1 MPERARLDFD
11 AWSFRLVMDGL
22 TAVTV
27 FFLLFP
33 TVIVIL
39 TSFTASE
46 SLKFPPDGYSLRWY
60 AALLGA
66 DQMRRAA
73 WNSLKVAVM
82 ATAAS
87 VALGTAGALALGRSR
102 AWWAHAL
109 DSLFMSPLLLPG
121 LAFGFAALMYVSLL
135 GVELSLATL
144 TVGHIVVCVPFVLRT
159 TIASLA
165 QLDPALL
172 DSSAS
177 LGASPLFTFRRVT
190 LPMIGRGIG
199 AGAFIAFTASF
210 DNVPVSLFLSD
221 ARTEVLPIHLWQ
233 IIDTHLDV
241 RAASVSAVLIVFTLL
256 LMLVAE
262 RLAGLSRHLR

>member
-1 MPERARLDFD
+1 MHEPRGADLE
-11 AWSFRLVMDGL
+11 AWSFRLVVGGL
-22 TAVTV
+22 AAVAI
-27 FFLLFP
+27 FFLISP
-33 TVIVIL
+33 TVIVML
-39 TSFTASE
+39 TSLTSSA

-66 DQMRRAA
+66 DQMQRAA
-73 WNSLKVAVM
+73 WNSLEVAVIS
-82 ATAAS
+82 TAAS
-87 VALGTAGALALGRSR
+87 VLFGTMGALAIARSQTR
-102 AWWAHAL
+102 WARAL

-135 GVELSLATL
+135 GFELSLATL

-177 LGASPLFTFRRVT
+177 LGAGSFFTFRRVT

-199 AGAFIAFTASF
+199 AGAFIAFMSSF
-210 DNVPVSLFLSD
+210 DNIPVSLFLSD

-241 RAASVSAVLIVFTLL
+241 RAASVSGVLIVLTLV
-256 LMLVAE
+256 LMLAAE
-262 RLAGLSRHLR
+262 RLAGLSRYLR

>member
-1 MPERARLDFD
+1 VL
-11 AWSFRLVMDGL
+11 
-22 TAVTV
+22 
-27 FFLLFP
+27 
-33 TVIVIL
+33 
-39 TSFTASE
+39 
-46 SLKFPPDGYSLRWY
+46 WY
-60 AALLGA
+60 GALLGA
-66 DQMRRAA
+66 DQLQRAA

-87 VALGTAGALALGRSR
+87 VVLGTMGALAIGRSR
-102 AWWAHAL
+102 ARWARVL

-121 LAFGFAALMYVSLL
+121 LAFGFAALMYASLL
-135 GVELSLATL
+135 GFELSLATL

-177 LGASPLFTFRRVT
+177 LGAGPFFTFRRVT
-190 LPMIGRGIG
+190 LPVIGRGIG
-199 AGAFIAFTASF
+199 AGAFIAFMSSF
-210 DNVPVSLFLSD
+210 DNIPVSLFLSD

-241 RAASVSAVLIVFTLL
+241 RAASASAILIVLTLV
-256 LMLVAE
+256 LMLAAE
-262 RLAGLSRHLR
+262 RLAGLSKHLR